1 MAKSEPGTD
10 MLTAETLP
18 RGRHNLSRE
27 RVLAS
32 QRRRLL
38 RAMGELVGRQGYAA
52 TTVPEIVAQARVS
65 RNAFY
70 DLFSDKEACYLE
82 LCDELAEEILRD
94 MVAVGAHRDWLSAL
108 RTGMHD
114 YLLWWQD
121 REMFT
126 RAYFV
131 EVAAAG
137 PRAVAQRDR
146 QIQSF
151 VRLFRRIAVRARE
164 EDPSLPPLAPCA
176 VELVVLGITE
186 MIAYE
191 VRQGRGDRLVDLEDA
206 LLGYVTLM
214 FTGRDATAAA

>member
-1 MAKSEPGTD
+1 
-10 MLTAETLP
+10 
-18 RGRHNLSRE
+18 
-27 RVLAS
+27 
-32 QRRRLL
+32 
-38 RAMGELVGRQGYAA
+38 MGELVGRQGYAA

-82 LCDELAEEILRD
+82 LCDKLAVEILNH
-94 MVAVGAHRDWLSAL
+94 MVAVGADRDWLSAL

-114 YLLWWQD
+114 YLLWWQERD
-121 REMFT
+121 MFT

-146 QIQSF
+146 QIGSF
-151 VRLFRRIAVRARE
+151 LRLFGRIAARARE
-164 EDPSLPPLAPCA
+164 EDPGLPPLAPCA

-191 VRQGRGDRLVDLEDA
+191 VRRGRGDRLVDLEDA
-206 LLGYVTLM
+206 LLRYVTVV
-214 FTGRDATAAA
+214 FTGRDATGTA